1 MQVYRKFC
9 PISYIPAITVF
20 FLLRILFEVTAS
32 IQNSLK
38 NTVCVTSA
46 VVVQEN
52 WNASDIYIIDFV
64 LKERRN
70 LFKK

>member
-38 NTVCVTSA
+38 N
-46 VVVQEN
+46 

>member
-20 FLLRILFEVTAS
+20 FLLRILFEVTTS

-38 NTVCVTSA
+38 
-46 VVVQEN
+46 N